1 MHQVSISRIL
11 VPVDFSRR
19 AEDAALSAKR
29 LAAHFNAELILLH
42 VVEPFHVDYA
52 MLEPFEDSLRELAQA
67 KRSKSQAQLDAFAL
81 PELQGLNVTRTIAE
95 GDAASQI
102 LECSKANNADLVV
115 MPTQGHS
122 RLRGMLIGSVTAK
135 VLDESERPVLTGTHL
150 EPEGDFAEW
159 HIRNILCAVDLG
171 KRSNSV
177 LGWGTALAKEFHAKV
192 SVLHVSS
199 DPEAA
204 NRVAKAI
211 EAAGAHAEALI
222 ADGDPH
228 KVVTATAARLQADLV
243 IIGRGTATST
253 LGRLRAQAYGI
264 VRQSPCP
271 VLSV

>member
-52 MLEPFEDSLRELAQA
+52 MLEPFEDSLRELARA
-67 KRSKSQAQLDAFAL
+67 KRSQRQAQLDAFAL
-81 PELQGLNVTRTIAE
+81 PELRGLNVTRTIAE

-102 LECSKANNADLVV
+102 LECSTAKNADLVV

-135 VLDESERPVLTGTHL
+135 VLDGSEQPVLTGTHL
-150 EPEGDFAEW
+150 EPEGDPADW

-171 KRSNSV
+171 KRTDCV
-177 LGWGTALAKEFHAKV
+177 LRWGAALAKEFHAKV
-192 SVLHVSS
+192 TVLHVAS
-199 DPEAA
+199 DPRAG
-204 NRVAKAI
+204 NGVAKAI
-211 EAAGAHAEALI
+211 ESAGIHAEALI
-222 ADGDPH
+222 ADGEPH
-228 KVVTATAARLQADLV
+228 KVVTATAARFQADVV
-243 IIGRGTATST
+243 IIGRGTATNT